1 MVDAFYHR
9 VIDELILLLD
19 IFNDDWRQLTILL
32 LNEGAVKHRNSRAF
46 GRRNGHVQLWYGQL
60 VDVLRVQSEHPIG
73 LLLFFAAP
81 MTVRNRLQV
90 YILHV
95 NLLWRRRL
103 LQLLSDVDTTP
114 PRMLRRLLMHN
125 HHCSAWI
132 HDIVVSCLVND
143 VIVSDVDLLG
153 SLLHHVDEQRLL
165 QLLLLGVPLALYR
178 SRGYRGLRLRNIR
191 MSLLMMPGGRHL
203 CDSLVKL
210 LLLLMVTL
218 VSVLQLAVV
227 PVEPTR
233 QASTLLPT
241 DRYLPRVRLLHDHCK
256 LSVSQ
261 SRVL

>member
-1 MVDAFYHR
+1 
-9 VIDELILLLD
+9 
-19 IFNDDWRQLTILL
+19 
-32 LNEGAVKHRNSRAF
+32 
-46 GRRNGHVQLWYGQL
+46 
-60 VDVLRVQSEHPIG
+60 
-73 LLLFFAAP
+73 

-103 LQLLSDVDTTP
+103 LQLLSDVDATP
-114 PRMLRRLLMHN
+114 PRMLRCLLMHN

-153 SLLHHVDEQRLL
+153 CLLHHVDEQRLL
-165 QLLLLGVPLALYR
+165 QLLLLGIPLALYR

-210 LLLLMVTL
+210 LLLLLMVTL

-227 PVEPTR
+227 SVEPTR